1 MGQRNPGTSFLDES
15 LRGQVIRINEKLLS
29 LFSSEK
35 ELKTV
40 WKIAKDGRTGFLA
53 GTAHFF
59 PYRLKKSLES
69 YIQSTKVVLFEGPL
83 DDQSMNRVVEQS
95 LKAEEATTLYE
106 ALDGQ
111 TIRKIRK
118 LMGHLFR
125 KSDSLSLIL
134 PFTSRGQD
142 PLLVHFQSRSPW
154 MAFFQIW
161 SNFLK
166 ERGWKHSVD
175 LEAWQIATQL
185 GKEIIFLETI
195 EEQIAGL
202 AGIPW
207 ERFVQFFKKID
218 QWEEMFKTHADLYLQ
233 GEIETLLAATNEFPS
248 RCPAIVERRDPV
260 MFERM
265 KGYFTKGEVI
275 AFVGTAHIPGIQD
288 RFRAEGYTI
297 RQVTQAQE

>member
-1 MGQRNPGTSFLDES
+1 MK
-15 LRGQVIRINEKLLS
+15 INEKL
-29 LFSSEK
+29 FSFFSPEK

-40 WKIAKDGRTGFLA
+40 WKIAKDGRAGFLA
-53 GTAHFF
+53 GSAHLF

-95 LKAEEATTLYE
+95 LKVEEAATLYE
-106 ALDGQ
+106 ALDDQ
-111 TIRKIRK
+111 TIGKIRK
-118 LMGHLFR
+118 VAGHLFS
-125 KSDSLSLIL
+125 KPDSLFLIL
-134 PFTSRGQD
+134 SLTSRGQD
-142 PLLVHFQSRSPW
+142 PLLAHFKSRTPW

-161 SNFLK
+161 SNLLK
-166 ERGWKHSVD
+166 ERGWQHSVD
-175 LEAWQIATQL
+175 LEAWQIAIQL

-202 AGIPW
+202 AGIPL
-207 ERFVQFFKKID
+207 ERFVHFFKKID
-218 QWEEMFKTHADLYLQ
+218 QWGEMFKNHADLYLQ
-233 GEIETLLAATNEFPS
+233 GEIEPLLAATTEFPS

-265 KGYFTKGEVI
+265 KGYFARGEAI
-275 AFVGTAHIPGIQD
+275 AFVGTSHIPGIQD

>member
-1 MGQRNPGTSFLDES
+1 MDTAPTSPVPPGPEGEEEMDEE
-15 LRGQVIRINEKLLS
+15 IDINELL
-29 LFSSEK
+29 E
-35 ELKTV
+35 
-40 WKIAKDGRTGFLA
+40 
-53 GTAHFF
+53 
-59 PYRLKKSLES
+59 
-69 YIQSTKVVLFEGPL
+69 
-83 DDQSMNRVVEQS
+83 S